1 MDNKQPLSIWLD
13 FSSLYDPSS
22 GQADAQYQEFLAAAH
37 HTLPIRLLVEEEQHM
52 RAQQYLR
59 DNHLENVELLPAAA
73 GQALSAI
80 PQIPGQLTLFF
91 QKIP

>member
-37 HTLPIRLLVEEEQHM
+37 HTLPIRLLVEAE
-52 RAQQYLR
+52 
-59 DNHLENVELLPAAA
+59 
-73 GQALSAI
+73 
-80 PQIPGQLTLFF
+80 
-91 QKIP
+91 